1 MTRAHNESPRRLV
14 HGSDRQ
20 AELIRLALAES
31 PLGPSERESWQRLQA
46 RMRRPPA
53 RFPLPAVAAALAIAA
68 AFAAW
73 LSRPRAE
80 LPLGPELFAAA
91 PRAAAAPSLIAPPD
105 SADAPAAPTK
115 LPARASAE
123 ASSASST
130 AELDAAPCA
139 KLAKQAD
146 YVGASAC
153 YGRVARGGSMT
164 SELALYE
171 KARLE
176 ARALGNAPLALR
188 TLEEHQRRFPG
199 GVLKS
204 EVAFTR
210 IDLFMQLGKRAEAL
224 AAIDQSLRGTLGL
237 ERAADLQLMRAGLL
251 ASSGDCMAALQAV
264 SAARQAGAHPSR
276 LEAIE
281 RRCSEAAP
289 SGSAPKAP

>member
-1 MTRAHNESPRRLV
+1 LV

-46 RMRRPPA
+46 RIRRPSA
-53 RFPLPAVAAALAIAA
+53 RFQLPAVAAALAIAA

-73 LSRPRAE
+73 LTRPHAE
-80 LPLGPELFAAA
+80 LPLSPELLGSPAAA
-91 PRAAAAPSLIAPPD
+91 PRAAATPSLIARGD
-105 SADAPAAPTK
+105 SADAPAEPTK
-115 LPARASAE
+115 SPPRASNA
-123 ASSASST
+123 

-139 KLAKQAD
+139 KLAKLAD
-146 YVGASAC
+146 YVGATAC

-210 IDLFMQLGKRAEAL
+210 IDLFMQLGKRTEAL
-224 AAIDQSLRGTLGL
+224 AAIDQSLRGALGR

-251 ASSGDCMAALQAV
+251 ASSGDCAAALQAV

-289 SGSAPKAP
+289 NDPAPKAP

>member
-1 MTRAHNESPRRLV
+1 LV

-46 RMRRPPA
+46 RLRRPPS
-53 RFPLPAVAAALAIAA
+53 RLPLPALAAALAIAA

-73 LSRPRAE
+73 LARPHAE
-80 LPLGPELFAAA
+80 LPLSPELFGSPASAS
-91 PRAAAAPSLIAPPD
+91 RAAAAPSTIAQHRT
-105 SADAPAAPTK
+105 AAPAEPTK
-115 LPARASAE
+115 SPLRASAG
-123 ASSASST
+123 ADSASSGSA
-130 AELDAAPCA
+130 AELDAAPCVKLA
-139 KLAKQAD
+139 KLAD
-146 YVGASAC
+146 YEAATAC

-210 IDLFMQLGKRAEAL
+210 IDLFMQLGKRTEAL
-224 AAIDQSLRGTLGL
+224 AAIDQSLHGTLGR

-251 ASSGDCMAALQAV
+251 ASGGDCAAALNAV

-276 LEAIE
+276 LEAVE
-281 RRCSEAAP
+281 RRCSETTP